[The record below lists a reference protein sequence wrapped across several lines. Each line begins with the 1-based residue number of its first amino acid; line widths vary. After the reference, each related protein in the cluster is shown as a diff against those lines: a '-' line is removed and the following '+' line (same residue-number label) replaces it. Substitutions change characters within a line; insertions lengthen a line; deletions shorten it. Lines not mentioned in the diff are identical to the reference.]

1 MAVNGDVGCTCI
13 DLQYISLRTGVN
25 RRIIG
30 NCSGRRLSNDT
41 VHAIHRNPIIVF
53 GISSDSEVVKR
64 TALS

>member
-30 NCSGRRLSNDT
+30 ISGRRFSNDT
-41 VHAIHRNPIIVF
+41 VHASHRNPIIVF
-53 GISSDSEVVKR
+53 CISSDSEVVKR

>member
-1 MAVNGDVGCTCI
+1 MAVNGNIGSTGI
-13 DLQYISLRTGVN
+13 DIQYISLRTGIN

-30 NCSGRRLSNDT
+30 TFTGRRFSNDT
-41 VHAIHRNPIIVF
+41 VHASHRNPIIVF